1 MYIKHIVSLHGVP
14 VSIVSDRGIQFT
26 SRFLQKLQEA
36 MGTQLDFSTAYHPQ
50 TDGQTE
56 RTIQTLEDMLRM
68 CVLDLKQDWDQYLP
82 LVEFAY
88 NNSYHSSI
96 GMPPYEALYG
106 RKCRSPLCWTE
117 VGEKYVEGPNL
128 IRETA
133 EKVPLIQNRL
143 RTAYSRQQSYADP
156 KRRDVQFEEG
166 DHVFLKISSMKGVQR
181 FGKKGKLAP
190 RYIGPFQI
198 LNRVGKVSYR
208 LALPPQMSQVH
219 PVFHVSLLRQYVS
232 DPTHVLPV

>member
-1 MYIKHIVSLHGVP
+1 M
-14 VSIVSDRGIQFT
+14 IQ
-26 SRFLQKLQEA
+26 S
-36 MGTQLDFSTAYHPQ
+36 
-50 TDGQTE
+50 
-56 RTIQTLEDMLRM
+56 
-68 CVLDLKQDWDQYLP
+68 
-82 LVEFAY
+82 
-88 NNSYHSSI
+88 
-96 GMPPYEALYG
+96 
-106 RKCRSPLCWTE
+106 
-117 VGEKYVEGPNL
+117 
-128 IRETA
+128 
-133 EKVPLIQNRL
+133 RL
-143 RTAYSRQQSYADP
+143 RTAYSRQQSYTDS

-219 PVFHVSLLRQYVS
+219 PIFHVSLLWKYVA

>member
-1 MYIKHIVSLHGVP
+1 
-14 VSIVSDRGIQFT
+14 
-26 SRFLQKLQEA
+26 

-50 TDGQTE
+50 TDGQIE

-68 CVLDLKQDWDQYLP
+68 CVLDFKQDRDQYLP

-117 VGEKYVEGPNL
+117 VGEKYVEGPDL

-133 EKVPLIQNRL
+133 EKVPLIQNKL
-143 RTAYSRQQSYADP
+143 RTAYSRQQSYVDP
-156 KRRDVQFEEG
+156 KRREVQFEEG
-166 DHVFLKISSMKGVQR
+166 DHVFLKISPMKGVQR
-181 FGKKGKLAP
+181 FGKKGKDTLDHFK
-190 RYIGPFQI
+190 Y
-198 LNRVGKVSYR
+198 
-208 LALPPQMSQVH
+208 
-219 PVFHVSLLRQYVS
+219 
-232 DPTHVLPV
+232 